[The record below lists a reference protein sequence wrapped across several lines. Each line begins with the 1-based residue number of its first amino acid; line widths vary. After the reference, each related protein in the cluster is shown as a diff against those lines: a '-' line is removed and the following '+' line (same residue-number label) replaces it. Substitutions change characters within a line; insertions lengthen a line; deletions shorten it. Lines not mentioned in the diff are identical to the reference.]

1 MFNRNKRKLEAI
13 RDELNHQLEVY
24 DFQIENCERASQLE
38 QEERKD
44 IEVIAN
50 LETQKFMYEKARERV
65 MTVLKMCY

>member
-1 MFNRNKRKLEAI
+1 MFNRNKHKLEAI

-24 DFQIENCERASQLE
+24 DFQIENCERASQRE